1 MRHLVV
7 CSDGTTEAD
16 PAVEGAAR
24 IADAHGTLV
33 LICVLPGSLIDRS
46 LPPAQRG
53 RERRAAVDAATRR
66 LRDQAARLDVAC
78 EVHSVALFG
87 DEVDDTL
94 LLTDNLGADAVVIG
108 RSSPAVERLL
118 AESRVPV
125 LVIPESEPS
134 A

>member
-1 MRHLVV
+1 
-7 CSDGTTEAD
+7 
-16 PAVEGAAR
+16 
-24 IADAHGTLV
+24 
-33 LICVLPGSLIDRS
+33 
-46 LPPAQRG
+46 
-53 RERRAAVDAATRR
+53 
-66 LRDQAARLDVAC
+66 
-78 EVHSVALFG
+78 VALFG

-125 LVIPESEPS
+125 LVIPASEPS

>member
-7 CSDGTTEAD
+7 CSDGTAEAD

-24 IADAHGTLV
+24 IADTHGTLV
-33 LICVLPGSLIDRS
+33 LICVLSGSLIDRS
-46 LPPAQRG
+46 LPPALRG

-108 RSSPAVERLL
+108 RSSPAVVRLL
-118 AESRVPV
+118 AESHVPV
-125 LVIPESEPS
+125 LVIPDPEPS